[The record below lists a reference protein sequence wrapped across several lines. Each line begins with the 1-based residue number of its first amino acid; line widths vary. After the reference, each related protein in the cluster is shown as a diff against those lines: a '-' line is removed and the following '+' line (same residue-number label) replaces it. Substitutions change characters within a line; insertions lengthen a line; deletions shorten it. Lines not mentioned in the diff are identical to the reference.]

1 MLSNG
6 KTFFNIITRTKMW
19 SVLSIIVLI
28 VVFVLIMIML
38 TGTVIAENS
47 SIVLP
52 KKLTESSNEVNSV
65 SQFNPQILSSGK

>member
-1 MLSNG
+1 MEKL
-6 KTFFNIITRTKMW
+6 FFNIITRTKMW